1 MHHFDAEAE
10 APPYRKNGLPSS
22 QDHNFYKKGF
32 KLGDAILVSASE
44 QYPDQDTSISNIQLH
59 TCNGKI

>member
-10 APPYRKNGLPSS
+10 APPYQKMATQAPKITISV
-22 QDHNFYKKGF
+22 KKGF

-44 QYPDQDTSISNIQLH
+44 Q
-59 TCNGKI
+59 